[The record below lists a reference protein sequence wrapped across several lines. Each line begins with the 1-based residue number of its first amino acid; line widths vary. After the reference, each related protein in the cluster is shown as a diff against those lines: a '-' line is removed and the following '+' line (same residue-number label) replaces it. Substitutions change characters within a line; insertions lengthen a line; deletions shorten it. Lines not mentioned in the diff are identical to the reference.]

1 MSWVEFYFG
10 LLFEVLIKTKPY
22 KILNKLYKIKRIL
35 KKQKWKLKDWIKS
48 SLHKNYKNKMR
59 FLSNLPLN

>member
-35 KKQKWKLKDWIKS
+35 KKQKWKLKD
-48 SLHKNYKNKMR
+48 
-59 FLSNLPLN
+59 